1 MEGGGG
7 GGGRLIE
14 SENDP
19 LLGQVMFR
27 LKRGK
32 ANDLKQTRHHECM
45 HETCHPQ
52 NEEYF
57 VYTKKIIA
65 GPVLSSNVYLCDFGC
80 IHICS
85 VASCQ
90 LYGFSSTQTC
100 PLSGL
105 QWGLCTAN
113 YDRNDFRTWK
123 SGGVVET
130 RASGDQLHKIL
141 LDVVLDNEK
150 EAIEEEKEKKQTEEK
165 SAFKKRRTVKPTS
178 NATLLEKARTL
189 VETLLFSSHRR
200 ACNIKSLSVLKKQ
213 ADHAK
218 QTYVASRKSMRQ
230 LPYLTDLIRLTSH
243 YMQRPLPL
251 LEVPRCHYTIEY
263 YAHAVMTVWN
273 HIVLYCE
280 KEVDAQ
286 SGEEIL
292 PRFNFDTV
300 VIGVLYSMRHGVTM
314 GDVQILPQDSLLSS
328 LLPEIRDLNFF
339 AIEKRAVTQG
349 CQLVTTTY
357 RRAVGLHNILPNQLV
372 LDTVSLPHASEKLVI
387 KE

>member
-1 MEGGGG
+1 MEGSNIS
-7 GGGRLIE
+7 GRLIE
-14 SENDP
+14 SENDVS
-19 LLGQVMFR
+19 LGQIMFR

-32 ANDLKQTRHHECM
+32 STDLKQTRQHECS
-45 HETCHPQ
+45 HELCHPQ

-57 VYTKKIIA
+57 VYSKKILT

-85 VASCQ
+85 VTSCQ
-90 LYGFSSTQTC
+90 LYGYSLTQTC

-123 SGGVVET
+123 GGGVVET
-130 RASGDQLHKIL
+130 HTNGEHLQKIL
-141 LDVVLDNEK
+141 LDVVLDTDK
-150 EAIEEEKEKKQTEEK
+150 EAVEKEKEEEEIV
-165 SAFKKRRTVKPTS
+165 FKKRRIVKQNS
-178 NATLLEKARTL
+178 ISVLLEKARTL
-189 VETLLFSSHRR
+189 VETLLFSSYRR
-200 ACNIKSLSVLKKQ
+200 TCNVKSLSVLQKN
-213 ADHAK
+213 AAHAK
-218 QTYVASRKSMRQ
+218 QTYVASRKSKRQ
-230 LPYLTDLIRLTSH
+230 LPYLTDLIRLAGS

-273 HIVLYCE
+273 HIVSYCE
-280 KEVDAQ
+280 KEIDAQ
-286 SGEEIL
+286 SGDEIL

-300 VIGVLYSMRHGVTM
+300 VIGVLYSMRSGVIM
-314 GDVQILPQDSLLSS
+314 GDVQILPEDAFLKE

-339 AIEKRAVTQG
+339 SIEKRAVTQG

-357 RRAVGLHNILPNQLV
+357 RRAIGLHGILANQLV